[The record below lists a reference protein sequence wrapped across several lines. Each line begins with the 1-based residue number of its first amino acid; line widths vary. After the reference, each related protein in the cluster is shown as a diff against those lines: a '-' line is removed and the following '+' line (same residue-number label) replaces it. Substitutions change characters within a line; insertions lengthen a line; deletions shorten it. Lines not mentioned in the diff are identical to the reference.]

1 MKKQESTVSEKVLNF
16 LLAMSQV
23 AKRLLAVI
31 PEEKS
36 VEYFI
41 TDYLQAY
48 NAMVSKEHYC
58 NTLRKE
64 YLEIKKYADGLNRS
78 YLYTTDYEKIEL
90 PTLFIFWETEAI
102 NRRVDK
108 RYNYKNSISLTKWTM
123 GCTLSAIYFDNILMG
138 EIEQGIKVDNL
149 PVFDFL
155 QLHYFKNAR
164 KMNYTPEK
172 NQEWKGILEE
182 FTSRVPQSKV
192 SKLSLYHQF
201 LRQAKGYL
209 DADWDQCQ
217 QCYPAFQVAA

>member
-1 MKKQESTVSEKVLNF
+1 MKKQESISDKVLSF

-48 NAMVSKEHYC
+48 NAMLNKAPHY
-58 NTLRKE
+58 NELRKE

-78 YLYTTDYEKIEL
+78 YHCAEDYEKIEL
-90 PTLFIFWETEAI
+90 PILFIFWETEAI

-108 RYNYKNSISLTKWTM
+108 RYNYKPSISLTKWTM
-123 GCTLSAIYFDNILMG
+123 GCNLSAIYFDNVLMG
-138 EIEQGIKVDNL
+138 EIETELKLENT

-155 QLHYFKNAR
+155 QLHYFKSAR
-164 KMNYTPEK
+164 KVNYTAEK

-192 SKLSLYHQF
+192 SRLSLYHQF

-209 DADWDQCQ
+209 DTDWDQCQ